1 MNWYVII
8 IVGIILVGLVIFI
21 IIRNRK
27 DKKELEQKLN
37 SYFPIKKEGEG
48 DGEIGEEKLK

>member
-8 IVGIILVGLVIFI
+8 IVGIILVGLLIFI

-27 DKKELEQKLN
+27 DKKELEQKMN